1 MIGNDIVDLA
11 LAKKQSNWRRKG
23 YLEKIFTQQ
32 EQHLINNTQ
41 NPNLM
46 VWNLWSRKEAAY
58 KIYNR
63 ETGIRA
69 FIPLKLECS
78 YESENIGTVSCRG
91 FEYFTKTVLSEDFVY
106 TISVSQQDFFNKIA
120 AIVIEDKINKING
133 IPFLENQNSSF
144 KSVVSITHHG
154 RFWRG
159 IALQLK
165 Y

>member
-11 LAKKQSNWRRKG
+11 LARKQSNWRRKG
-23 YLEKIFTQQ
+23 YLEKIFTQH
-32 EQHLINNTQ
+32 EQHLISHSQ
-41 NPNLM
+41 NPELM

-78 YESENIGTVSCRG
+78 YESENIGTVSYRG
-91 FEYFTKTVLSEDFVY
+91 FEYFTKTVLSEDFIY
-106 TISVSQQDFFNKIA
+106 TISVSQQDFFNKIEP
-120 AIVIEDKINKING
+120 IEIEDKIIKVDG

-144 KSVVSITHHG
+144 KRVVSITHHG
-154 RFWRG
+154 RFWKG
-159 IALQLK
+159 IALK
-165 Y
+165 FEY

>member
-23 YLEKIFTQQ
+23 YLKKIFTQQ

-106 TISVSQQDFFNKIA
+106 TIAVSQQDLFNKIEP
-120 AIVIEDKINKING
+120 IEIEDKIIKVDG

-144 KSVVSITHHG
+144 KRVVSITHHG
-154 RFWRG
+154 RFWKG
-159 IALQLK
+159 ISLK
-165 Y
+165 FEY